1 MNAHTVKYISES
13 RKTEHFVRSCK
24 GFIATLFFLIMLPIA
39 PAFPALIEGV
49 PELRPGMIASTDP
62 VFYDS
67 VSVGIKMVLNDRFE
81 EALRWFDNLQHKHPD
96 HPAPYFFRAAV
107 YQTWMSFFW
116 LNKFRQDFE
125 ENVQLAIEKGEA
137 LLERK
142 NDPWLY
148 FYVGA
153 AYGYRAF
160 NGFRKNEWIS
170 AYFDAKKGINHF
182 EEALTRDPN
191 MFDVYLGLGAYHYW
205 RTAKSNFIRIIAFW
219 IPDKRELGLRQLEF
233 SFKHGTYA
241 SEQAGYNLVAAYFD
255 YGKYEKAME
264 ILNLV
269 TQKKVAPSITDLY
282 YRGRLL
288 IKFEKWGEV
297 ESTFREIVKHLENYD
312 VASVGYQV
320 ECKYWIAEA
329 LAAQNKRSKAL
340 EMTEVALAESKKRE
354 AEAELEGPF
363 ENFGEI
369 HARLEGLKIFLK
381 GEKPEYFR
389 DRDLPAGWSTR

>member
-1 MNAHTVKYISES
+1 MNTHSMKYLPELG
-13 RKTEHFVRSCK
+13 KTEHLLKSCK
-24 GFIATLFFLIMLPIA
+24 CFIATLSFLITLPIA
-39 PAFPALIEGV
+39 PAFAALIEGV
-49 PELRPGMIASTDP
+49 PELRPGRIASTDP

-81 EALRWFDNLQHKHPD
+81 EALRWFDNLQHKYPD

-125 ENVQLAIEKGEA
+125 KDVHLAIEKGEA
-137 LLERK
+137 LLKRK

-160 NGFRKNEWIS
+160 NGFRKNEWVS

-219 IPDKRELGLRQLEF
+219 IPDKRELGLSQLEF

-255 YGKYEKAME
+255 YGKYEKAMG
-264 ILNLV
+264 ILNLII
-269 TQKKVAPSITDLY
+269 QKKVAQSLTDIY
-282 YRGRLL
+282 YMGRLL
-288 IKFEKWGEV
+288 IKFEKWEEA
-297 ESTFREIVKHLENYD
+297 ESLFREILKRLGNYD

-320 ECKYWIAEA
+320 ECMYWIAEA
-329 LAAQNKRSKAL
+329 LAAQNKRSEAL
-340 EMTEVALAESKKRE
+340 EMTDVALAQSKKRN
-354 AEAELEGPF
+354 ADAELEGPF
-363 ENFGEI
+363 ENFAEI
-369 HARLEGLKIFLK
+369 RWRLERLQIFLK
-381 GEKPEYFR
+381 GEKLEYFR
-389 DRDLPAGWSTR
+389 DRDLPAGWDTR